1 MRRMPADLILRNA
14 VVHTVDAARRTATAV
29 AVTDGR
35 VVAVGGADDVD
46 GLRGAVTQVVDLEGA
61 MVLPGFQDAH
71 CHLGLSGYGT
81 TRCDLSGSRS
91 ADEHLR
97 RIRAYCEAHPDR
109 EWIVGG
115 GWSMSDFPGGIPTAA
130 ALDAVVADRPAVLP
144 NRDYHGAWV
153 NSRALE
159 LAGVTAATP
168 DPPGG
173 RIERDAAGAPV
184 GMLQEQAMN
193 LVLDRAPAPTHADR
207 IAGIH
212 AAEDYYHRLGIT
224 ACQDALV
231 DREWQAAYEELARA
245 GDLRLRVRGAL
256 EWEPGGDERQLA
268 ELIERRRSGTVGRLA
283 CGTVKFFHDGVVEN
297 RTAAML
303 DPYLDGDGHAT
314 AEYGLDQY
322 PLADLERFVRL
333 CDAEGFGVH
342 IHTIGDRAVRES
354 LDVLE
359 AAIRAN
365 GRRDARHQLAH
376 VQFAHPDDL
385 PRFGALGVIA
395 NVTPLWA
402 RLEAYVTE
410 LTIPFVSERASAG
423 MYPFASILRA
433 GGALAFGSD
442 WSVSTPDPLHQL
454 ATAVA
459 RVDPASDVT
468 EPLLPDER
476 LDLGA
481 AIAAQTIG
489 AAHACAIEHE
499 TGSIEVGKLADL
511 VVLDRDLHGLAPAEY
526 IETRVLATLLEGE
539 VVYAAADSVLSA

>member
-1 MRRMPADLILRNA
+1 MPADLILQNA
-14 VVHTVDAARRTATAV
+14 VVHTVDAAPRTADAV
-29 AVTDGR
+29 AVDGGR
-35 VVAVGGADDVD
+35 IVAVGSAEDVE
-46 GLRGAVTQVVDLEGA
+46 GVCGRTTRVVDLGGA

-71 CHLGLSGYGT
+71 CHLGMSGYAT
-81 TRCDLSGSRS
+81 TRCDLSGSRG
-91 ADEHLR
+91 AEEHLR
-97 RIRAYCEAHPDR
+97 RIAAYCEAHPDR

-130 ALDAVVADRPAVLP
+130 ALDAIVPDRPAVLS
-144 NRDYHGAWV
+144 NRDYHGAWA

-173 RIERDAAGAPV
+173 RIERDARGGPV
-184 GMLQEQAMN
+184 GMLQEQAMH

-207 IAGIH
+207 VEGIR
-212 AAEDYYHRLGIT
+212 AAEDYYFSLGIT
-224 ACQDALV
+224 GCQDALV
-231 DREWQAAYEELARA
+231 DREWQAAYEQLARA
-245 GDLRLRVRGAL
+245 GELRLRVRGSL
-256 EWEPGGDERQLA
+256 EWQPGGDERQLA
-268 ELIERRRSGTVGRLA
+268 ELVERRSSGTVGRLA
-283 CGTVKFFHDGVVEN
+283 CGNVKFFHDGVVEN
-297 RTAAML
+297 GTAAML
-303 DPYLDGDGHAT
+303 DPYLDADGRPT
-314 AEYGLDQY
+314 DEYGLDQY
-322 PLADLERFVRL
+322 PLAELERFVRL

-354 LDVLE
+354 LDMLQ

-410 LTIPFVSERASAG
+410 LTIPFVSARASAG

-442 WSVSTPDPLHQL
+442 WSVSTPDPLRQL

-459 RVDPASDVT
+459 RIDPDSDVT
-468 EPLLPDER
+468 EALLPDER

-489 AAHACAIEHE
+489 AAHACAIDRQ

-511 VVLDRDLHGLAPAEY
+511 VVLDRDLHRLAPADY
-526 IETRVLATLLEGE
+526 VETGVVATLVEGD
-539 VVYAAADSVLSA
+539 VMHASADSELSG

>member
-1 MRRMPADLILRNA
+1 MPADLILQNA
-14 VVHTVDAARRTATAV
+14 VVHTVDAARPTADAV
-29 AVTDGR
+29 AVESGR
-35 VVAVGGADDVD
+35 IVAVGTANDVE
-46 GLRGAVTQVVDLEGA
+46 GVRGPTTRVVDLGGA

-71 CHLGLSGYGT
+71 CHLGQSGYAT
-81 TRCDLSGSRS
+81 TRCDLTDSRG

-97 RIRAYCEAHPDR
+97 RVAAYCQAHPDR
-109 EWIVGG
+109 EWIVGS
-115 GWSMSDFPGGIPTAA
+115 GWSMSDFPGGIPAA
-130 ALDAVVADRPAVLP
+130 GPLDAVVSDRPAVLT

-159 LAGVTAATP
+159 LAGITAATP

-173 RIERDAAGAPV
+173 RIERDASGAPV
-184 GMLQEQAMN
+184 GMLQEQAMH

-207 IAGIH
+207 VEGIR
-212 AAEDYYHRLGIT
+212 AAEDYYFRLGIT

-231 DREWQAAYEELARA
+231 DREWQAAYEQLARA

-256 EWEPGGDERQLA
+256 EWQPGGDERQLA
-268 ELIERRRSGTVGRLA
+268 ELVERRQSGTVGRLA
-283 CGTVKFFHDGVVEN
+283 CGNVKFFHDGVVEN

-303 DPYLDGDGHAT
+303 DPYLDTDGHPT
-314 AEYGLDQY
+314 DEYGLDQY
-322 PLADLERFVRL
+322 PLAELERFVRL

-359 AAIRAN
+359 AAIRTN

-385 PRFGALGVIA
+385 PRLGALGVIA

-410 LTIPFVSERASAG
+410 LTIPFVSPGASAG

-442 WSVSTPDPLHQL
+442 WSVSTPDPLRQL

-459 RVDPASDVT
+459 RIDPDSDVT
-468 EPLLPDER
+468 EALLPGER
-476 LDLGA
+476 LDLEA

-489 AAHACAIEHE
+489 AAHACAIDHQ

-511 VVLDRDLHGLAPAEY
+511 VLLDRDLHRLAPAEY
-526 IETRVLATLLEGE
+526 IAANVVATLVEGE
-539 VVYAAADSVLSA
+539 VMYATPGSELSA

>member
-1 MRRMPADLILRNA
+1 MPADLILQNA
-14 VVHTVDAARRTATAV
+14 FVHTVDAARGTADAV
-29 AVTDGR
+29 AIEGGR
-35 VVAVGGADDVD
+35 IVAVGSADDVESVH
-46 GLRGAVTQVVDLEGA
+46 GPTTRVVDLGGA

-71 CHLGLSGYGT
+71 CHLGMSGYAT
-81 TRCDLSGSRS
+81 TRCDLSGSRG

-97 RIRAYCEAHPDR
+97 RVAAYCEAHPDR
-109 EWIVGG
+109 EWIVGS

-130 ALDAVVADRPAVLP
+130 ALDAVVSDRPVVLT
-144 NRDYHGAWV
+144 NRDYHGVWV

-159 LAGVTAATP
+159 LAGITSATP

-173 RIERDAAGAPV
+173 RIERDATGAPV
-184 GMLQEQAMN
+184 GMLQEQAMH

-207 IAGIH
+207 VEGIR
-212 AAEDYYHRLGIT
+212 AAEDYYFSLGIT

-231 DREWQAAYEELARA
+231 DREWQAAYEQLARA
-245 GDLRLRVRGAL
+245 GDLRLRVRGSL
-256 EWEPGGDERQLA
+256 EWQSGGDERQLP
-268 ELIERRRSGTVGRLA
+268 ELVERRRGGTVGRLA
-283 CGTVKFFHDGVVEN
+283 CGNVKFFHDGVVEN

-303 DPYLDGDGHAT
+303 EPYLDAGGRPTD
-314 AEYGLDQY
+314 EYGLDQY
-322 PLADLERFVRL
+322 PLAELERFVRL

-359 AAIRAN
+359 AALRAN

-385 PRFGALGVIA
+385 PRFAALGVIA

-410 LTIPFVSERASAG
+410 LTIPFVSARASAG

-442 WSVSTPDPLHQL
+442 WSVSTPDPLRQL

-459 RVDPASDVT
+459 RIDPDSDVT
-468 EPLLPDER
+468 EALLPGER
-476 LDLGA
+476 LDLDA

-489 AAHACAIEHE
+489 AAHACAIERQ

-511 VVLDRDLHGLAPAEY
+511 VVLDRNLHQLAPAEY
-526 IETRVLATLLEGE
+526 IEARVVATLVEGD
-539 VVYAAADSVLSA
+539 VMHAAADSELSGLT

>member
-1 MRRMPADLILRNA
+1 MPADLILQNA
-14 VVHTVDAARRTATAV
+14 VVHTVDAARRTADAV
-29 AVTDGR
+29 AVEGGR
-35 VVAVGGADDVD
+35 IVAVGSAEEVEGV
-46 GLRGAVTQVVDLEGA
+46 RGPATRVVELGGA

-71 CHLGLSGYGT
+71 CHLGMSGYAT
-81 TRCDLSGSRS
+81 TRCDLSGSRG
-91 ADEHLR
+91 AAEHLR
-97 RIRAYCEAHPDR
+97 RIAAYCGAHPDR

-130 ALDAVVADRPAVLP
+130 ALNAIVPDRPAVLS

-173 RIERDAAGAPV
+173 RIERDARGAPV
-184 GMLQEQAMN
+184 GMLQEQAMH
-193 LVLDRAPAPTHADR
+193 LVLGRAPVPTHADR
-207 IAGIH
+207 VEGIR
-212 AAEDYYHRLGIT
+212 AAEDYYFSLGIT

-231 DREWQAAYEELARA
+231 DREWQAAYEQLARA
-245 GDLRLRVRGAL
+245 GELRLRVRGSL
-256 EWEPGGDERQLA
+256 EWQPGGDERQLA
-268 ELIERRRSGTVGRLA
+268 ELVERRSSGTLGRLA
-283 CGTVKFFHDGVVEN
+283 CGNVKFFHDGVVEN

-303 DPYLDGDGHAT
+303 DPYLDADGRPT
-314 AEYGLDQY
+314 DEYGLDQY
-322 PLADLERFVRL
+322 PLAELERFVRL

-376 VQFAHPDDL
+376 VQFAHQDDL
-385 PRFGALGVIA
+385 PRFRALGVIA

-410 LTIPFVSERASAG
+410 LTIPFVSARASAG

-442 WSVSTPDPLHQL
+442 WSVSTPDPLRQL

-459 RVDPASDVT
+459 RIDPDSDVT
-468 EPLLPDER
+468 EALLPGER
-476 LDLGA
+476 LDLDE

-489 AAHACAIEHE
+489 AAHACAIEHQ

-511 VVLDRDLHGLAPAEY
+511 VVLDRDLHHLAPPEY
-526 IETRVLATLLEGE
+526 IAARVVATLVEGD
-539 VVYAAADSVLSA
+539 VMYAAADSDLSA